1 MLFCYGPMFGEE
13 IGLVSL
19 NKIWLICILINDQ
32 LKFKRLTLFM
42 IRSENV
48 TNFQHSFDEI
58 KK

>member
-32 LKFKRLTLFM
+32 LKFKTLNLIHEM
-42 IRSENV
+42 IRKRYQFL
-48 TNFQHSFDEI
+48 TQF
-58 KK
+58 